1 MMNTITLGRP
11 LDETLTNT
19 ILKTASDLFFQQGY
33 EAVTMVK
40 IAELSHTSRQAI
52 YRRWEN
58 KQSLLIDSLHLFSP
72 PKITPRTDTPAKQQ
86 LIDYVNYA
94 ISVVEPNPL
103 AFRHLVCDLQRNLTL
118 HQRFNE
124 RFIVPRSEIL
134 TQIIRYGINSGELE
148 SHLNIKLLINCIH
161 GTLWLRILRC
171 EPFDKQFAI
180 DLIEM
185 LL

>member
-1 MMNTITLGRP
+1 MKTITAGRP
-11 LDETLTNT
+11 IDTALTNT
-19 ILKTASDLFFQQGY
+19 ILKTASELFFQQGY
-33 EAVTMVK
+33 EAVTLVK
-40 IAELSHTSRQAI
+40 VAELSGTSRQAI

-72 PKITPRTDTPAKQQ
+72 PKMTPRADMSAKQQ

-94 ISVVEPNPL
+94 VSVVEPNAL
-103 AFRHLVCDLQRNLTL
+103 AFRNLVCDLQLNLTL

-124 RFIVPRSEIL
+124 HFIVPRSEIL
-134 TQIIRYGINSGELE
+134 TKIIQQGINSGEL
-148 SHLNIKLLINCIH
+148 SDHLNIKLLINCIH

-171 EPFDKQFAI
+171 EPFDEKFAVE
-180 DLIEM
+180 LIEM